1 MSNISKM
8 RDIADSLTA
17 EGNYDKAFVIYDEIN
32 SQIWRTIGSV
42 QQGITDFSRGYLNQN
57 VMLGIEFRNMYS
69 YKAISSVFIK
79 QFNLDI
85 DQTQNEFMFSLYG
98 HLNCLVHS
106 KLLSQNI
113 STLSVLNEFL
123 TLATL
128 INSPTNDNWAAE
140 ILKYST
146 PIVDGGK
153 LVKLRTNLQTDRLTK
168 KLVELAR
175 KLKNT
180 DWSHTNILLL
190 DYLGSVGERNSA
202 FYSTI
207 RDIGGNRKTSA
218 NKKKRTYR
226 SYTKYEKYE
235 RYERYE
241 YKEEESEKEFDHK
254 NATDKEKL
262 KYYGNIL
269 GLTGVLS
276 KSQIKQ
282 KYLSLIAQYHP
293 DKVNSLGKELI
304 ELAEKKTKEI
314 NLAFEWLKNRYNI

>member
-32 SQIWRTIGSV
+32 NQIWGTIGTA

-57 VMLGIEFRNMYS
+57 VMLGIEFRNKYS

-85 DQTQNEFMFSLYG
+85 DQTENEFIFSLYG

-128 INSPTNDNWAAE
+128 INNPANENWPAE

-168 KLVELAR
+168 KLVEFAR

-180 DWSHTNILLL
+180 DWSHANILLL
-190 DYLGSVGERNSA
+190 DYLGSIGERNSA
-202 FYSTI
+202 FYSTV
-207 RDIGGNRKTSA
+207 RDIGGSRKTKT
-218 NKKKRTYR
+218 NGRKRTYR
-226 SYTKYEKYE
+226 SYTKYERYEKYE
-235 RYERYE
+235 HYE
-241 YKEEESEKEFDHK
+241 YREESEKEFNHK
-254 NATDKEKL
+254 NSTDKEKI
-262 KYYGNIL
+262 KHYGNIL

-314 NLAFEWLKNRYNI
+314 NLAFEWLKNKYKI